1 MDGQNL
7 FLNKSLY
14 GTENSYLHWLPPN
27 DSVLEKMKKTCG
39 FYVIGSC
46 HNDFKVQTDSKK

>member
-1 MDGQNL
+1 MDSQDL
-7 FLNKSLY
+7 FINKSLY